1 MFYKNCSA
9 LSFDFSEFLSQLL
22 ILLASLTYAF
32 FPGLQLSFTRHTAFS
47 NQKFFTSTRRIIR
60 KVANQFRLEREIIL
74 VPLRVNQLNYLVGF
88 VSGLIEYLGNLTVNF
103 CGFLNP
109 LFTFKAF
116 TIISFY
122 LCLRPFG
129 LGLLNKHLGLNSSRV
144 YFIDEFVGGLLL
156 PAAKYKTTQQQE
168 GDQTK
173 PSG

>member
-22 ILLASLTYAF
+22 ILFASLTYAF
-32 FPGLQLSFTRHTAFS
+32 FPGLQLSFTSHAAFS
-47 NQKFFTSTRRIIR
+47 DQEFFTSARRIIR

-74 VPLRVNQLNYLVGF
+74 VPLGVIQLNYPVGF
-88 VSGLIEYLGNLTVNF
+88 VGGLIEYLGNLPVNF

-116 TIISFY
+116 TVISFY

-129 LGLLNKHLGLNSSRV
+129 LGLLNKRLGFDSSRV

-156 PAAKYKTTQQQE
+156 PAAKYKTTHQQE

-173 PSG
+173 TLG